1 MWVKTQS
8 VALSMVCSAAVVAAS
23 TAPVV
28 TTTHAAEA
36 TPIRSAAY
44 RYALTAAAIDAA
56 FDPIRYL
63 GNVGGAAQ
71 AVASD
76 VIYWQTPD
84 FPLLVLSA
92 QVDPGTGQYDA
103 VQKVTSTTTHLQ
115 NLVGAVTAF
124 PGASS
129 SPQVQQMVSGIG
141 SAGAAAAGATQT
153 VTATLAPHLAPLT
166 PVIYVV
172 RVLHAAVGVYYAVA
186 TLSTTG
192 LGTVLGGQNP
202 LTAVANVVS
211 SVQGLANVLAHAPQP
226 APSAP
231 APTASQLVA
240 KSTAAAGTRPSTE
253 LPAST
258 SAPRPSAGETN
269 QLQSRAAADVSG
281 KRSHKTA
288 EPANTAESAGSV
300 AKSPDTQPESS
311 SANRKSAAK
320 RPADD
325 AVAPK
330 SATTPAKPKTSTA
343 DKSESAPDSQ
353 GTAPAATAKKP
364 TATAKSDDHKKPD
377 TAAGQTDST
386 PKTKNEHGRPGD

>member
-1 MWVKTQS
+1 MWVKAQS
-8 VALSMVCSAAVVAAS
+8 VALSTVCSVVVVAAGA
-23 TAPVV
+23 APVV
-28 TTTHAAEA
+28 AATHITHTTAN
-36 TPIRSAAY
+36 RSAAY
-44 RYALTAAAIDAA
+44 RYALTASAIDSA
-56 FDPIRYL
+56 FDPIRYI
-63 GNVGGAAQ
+63 GNIGGAAQ
-71 AVASD
+71 AIASD

-92 QVDPGTGQYDA
+92 QVDPSTGQYDA

-129 SPQVQQMVSGIG
+129 SPQVQQVVSGIG
-141 SAGAAAAGATQT
+141 SAGAAAAGTTQT
-153 VTATLAPHLAPLT
+153 VTATLASHLAPLT

-192 LGTVLGGQNP
+192 LGTVLSGQNP

-211 SVQGLANVLAHAPQP
+211 SVKGLANVLAHAPQP
-226 APSAP
+226 APS

-258 SAPRPSAGETN
+258 SAPRPPAGETN
-269 QLQSRAAADVSG
+269 QLQSRA
-281 KRSHKTA
+281 
-288 EPANTAESAGSV
+288 GSV
-300 AKSPDTQPESS
+300 TKSPDTQPESS

-325 AVAPK
+325 AVAPT
-330 SATTPAKPKTSTA
+330 SATTPAKPKPSTA

-364 TATAKSDDHKKPD
+364 TVTAKSDDHKKPD
-377 TAAGQTDST
+377 SAAGQTDSP
-386 PKTKNEHGRPGD
+386 PKAKNEHGRPGD